1 MFLRFFLLAITF
13 LFISC
18 ADFERDNPEDKRS
31 INFRVPSSSSKQ
43 SSSSSVASSAPSSS
57 SKQNSSSSVASSAPS
72 SSSKQS
78 SSSSVTIIN
87 ACPNV
92 ATGNNAMSCGGQIY
106 KTVKIGDQVWMAE
119 NLNYE
124 VEGSKCYD
132 NDPANCVT
140 YGRLYS
146 WESAIMACPDG
157 WHLPSDEEW
166 TTLTNFVDSSIA
178 GIILKANSDLWLPNN
193 FTKGTDDYGFS
204 ALPGGGTDNHGD
216 FAYINENGHWWSSTK
231 SSSVGAFGRRMG
243 YTAKDVLRY
252 GFDTRVYMLS
262 IRCVK
267 TEHPN

>member
-18 ADFERDNPEDKRS
+18 ADFERDNPEDQRS
-31 INFRVPSSSSKQ
+31 INFRE
-43 SSSSSVASSAPSSS
+43 PSSS

-72 SSSKQS
+72 SSSKQSSSSSVASSAPSSNSKQSSSSITAKS

-119 NLNYE
+119 NLNYD

-140 YGRLYS
+140 YGKLYS

-166 TTLTNFVDSSIA
+166 TTLTNFVDSSTA
-178 GIILKANSDLWLPNN
+178 GIILKANSDLWLPSNS
-193 FTKGTDDYGFS
+193 TKGTDDYGFA
-204 ALPGGGTDNHGD
+204 ALPGGTDYSGD
-216 FAYINENGHWWSSTK
+216 SRGLNETGYWWSSTT
-231 SSSVGAFGRRMG
+231 AFGRRMA
-243 YTAKDVLRY
+243 YTEKGVLRHDF
-252 GFDTRVYMLS
+252 GTRVYMLS

-267 TEHPN
+267 N